1 MIHAHTGVNAA
12 RDPGKQVGHPW
23 PCKGHPMGP
32 RILCR
37 IGLRSACLEVRILCG
52 SCSSHR

>member
-1 MIHAHTGVNAA
+1 MLHVI
-12 RDPGKQVGHPW
+12 RGKQVGHPW